1 MKRFNR
7 QPVPSQSAFERLP
20 DDIRRFL
27 LQSASTPIQTLPV
40 KSRVQNTNNQ
50 FTFTSAAS
58 KSNPRYTRFI
68 LLSSSSM
75 HLHDILKLFEQFGAI
90 RDINSQQNK
99 ITIQFEKETEISNVP
114 GFQIL
119 AKE

>member
-20 DDIRRFL
+20 YDVRRFL
-27 LQSASTPIQTLPV
+27 LQSVSTPIQTLPV
-40 KSRVQNTNNQ
+40 KSRVQNTNNP
-50 FTFTSAAS
+50 FTFNSAAS
-58 KSNPRYTRFI
+58 KPNQQHTRFT
-68 LLSSSSM
+68 LLSTSSM

-99 ITIQFEKETEISNVP
+99 ITIQFEKETEISNIP